1 MRIFWASF
9 EFSNFILVA
18 PRLRGLKQKKWIIH
32 HWISMQFLLFYIPK
46 PRRQVWIQKNGKL
59 TYFIPFISYVLKI
72 KNKEKIII

>member
-1 MRIFWASF
+1 
-9 EFSNFILVA
+9 
-18 PRLRGLKQKKWIIH
+18 
-32 HWISMQFLLFYIPK
+32 MQFLLFYIPK